1 MEGGC
6 VSVMKNDSIEVECGR
21 NLVDLWCKCLDV

>member
-21 NLVDLWCKCLDV
+21 NLVDLWGKYV